1 MVQIVRKDGRIY
13 YGERPCKNAEEA
25 YDLFRDEYHA
35 SIGRQAFLRLNR
47 IGQRSERI
55 HEFGFEFS
63 RPIDGEKFRKYG
75 TVHYGLLGRVGI
87 SYSRI
92 FGLEEYFAGRLIG
105 ALGANGDCVFAA
117 VPAVAV
123 VPATAAA
130 VVASALRSAAISFI
144 AAA

>member
-13 YGERPCKNAEEA
+13 YGERPCKNADEA

-92 FGLEEYFAGRLIG
+92 FGLEEYAHVPDEAFEEWFDWAFSRGSG
-105 ALGANGDCVFAA
+105 ALK
-117 VPAVAV
+117 
-123 VPATAAA
+123 
-130 VVASALRSAAISFI
+130 LKRRISRKHNHSKE
-144 AAA
+144 